1 MRYYLS
7 LVSVMSVIIAAIL
20 TQLVTGR
27 IIGMAS
33 NPIDGKDHLLATPMG
48 SAILYALVF
57 VVVWCVVSFVLAIPW
72 LLAQFRKHRD
82 DHPLSAR
89 DA

>member
-1 MRYYLS
+1 MGYYWA
-7 LVSVMSVIIAAIL
+7 LVSVVSVVIATIL
-20 TQLVTGR
+20 SPLVTRR
-27 IIGMAS
+27 IVDMAS

-48 SAILYALVF
+48 STLLYALVF
-57 VVVWCVVSFVLAIPW
+57 AVVWCVVSFVLAIPW

-82 DHPLSAR
+82 DRPPSAR